1 MKYCLARP
9 ISKLNTYNNRRKNTL
24 ESMAITK
31 GIVRNTA
38 LLATAGII
46 AFFIYKK
53 VTGSKANDKQAPATK
68 GNNAR
73 LMLTDAW
80 IVRSARLDQTIE
92 ASGTLQSNEEVEVK
106 PEINGRITHLYFKEG
121 TNVKKGD
128 LLVKLYDEDL
138 KAQLQKL
145 KLQQQLARTTLER
158 QENLL
163 KINGISQQDVDV
175 TRNQVSAYGADME
188 YTQTQLQKTELRA
201 PFNGKLGL
209 RNVSEGAIVS
219 SASVLTTLQ
228 QVDPLKMDFSVA
240 EKYRNAIKN
249 GDQVNF
255 YVAGDNHEYKGSIYA
270 IDPKI
275 DLTTR
280 TVKLRA
286 IVPNNN
292 GQLFPGSFAK
302 VKIVLKN
309 LPDAMMI
316 PSQAVIPG
324 TRDKQ
329 VIIADKGNAK
339 FVVVETGIRTESS
352 VQITSGLQPGDT
364 VITTGILQLK
374 PGMPLKYNEIK
385 N

>member
-1 MKYCLARP
+1 
-9 ISKLNTYNNRRKNTL
+9 
-24 ESMAITK
+24 MAITK
-31 GIVRNTA
+31 KTIRSIV
-38 LLATAGII
+38 LLAAAGTVI
-46 AFFIYKK
+46 FLIYKK
-53 VTGSKANDKQAPATK
+53 IAVNKAEGEPAAPGRKGGSKT
-68 GNNAR
+68 
-73 LMLTDAW
+73 LLTDAW
-80 IVRSARLDQTIE
+80 VVKTSQLDQTIE

-121 TNVKKGD
+121 TSVRKGD

-145 KLQQQLARTTLER
+145 KLQQQLAKTTLER

-175 TRNQVSAYGADME
+175 TRNQVSAYQADME

-201 PFNGKLGL
+201 PFSGKLGL
-209 RNVSEGAIVS
+209 RNVSEGAIMS
-219 SASVLTTLQ
+219 SASVITTLQ
-228 QVDPLKMDFSVA
+228 QIDPLKMDFAVA

-255 YVAGDNHEYKGSIYA
+255 YVAGDNKEYKGSIYA

-286 IVPNNN
+286 IVPNSSSV
-292 GQLFPGSFAK
+292 LFPGSFAK
-302 VKIVLKN
+302 VKIILKD

-324 TRDKQ
+324 TRNKN
-329 VIIADKGNAK
+329 VIVASEGKAK
-339 FVVVETGIRTESS
+339 FVVVETGLRTEST
-352 VQITSGLQPGDT
+352 VQITNGLQPGDT

-374 PGMPLKYNEIK
+374 PGMPLKYNKIQ
-385 N
+385 

>member
-1 MKYCLARP
+1 MP
-9 ISKLNTYNNRRKNTL
+9 NTKKTVRSIIIL
-24 ESMAITK
+24 VAV
-31 GIVRNTA
+31 GIV
-38 LLATAGII
+38 LFLV
-46 AFFIYKK
+46 YKK
-53 VTGSKANDKQAPATK
+53 IAGKKEAAAASNGAAAKGANTRQ
-68 GNNAR
+68 
-73 LMLTDAW
+73 LLTDAW
-80 IVRSARLDQTIE
+80 IVKTSTLDQAIE

-138 KAQLQKL
+138 RAQLQKL
-145 KLQQQLARTTLER
+145 KLQQQLAKTTLER

-163 KINGISQQDVDV
+163 KINGISRQDVDV
-175 TRNQVSAYGADME
+175 TRNQVSAYGADMD

-201 PFNGKLGL
+201 PFSGKLGL

-219 SASVLTTLQ
+219 SATVITTLQ
-228 QVDPLKMDFSVA
+228 QIDPLKMDFAVA
-240 EKYRNAIKN
+240 EKYRNVIKN

-255 YVAGDNHEYKGSIYA
+255 LVAGDNNEYKGSIYA

-286 IVPNNN
+286 IVPNNH
-292 GQLFPGSFAK
+292 GSLFPGSFAK
-302 VKIVLKN
+302 VKITLRN
-309 LPDAMMI
+309 LPEALMI

-324 TRDKQ
+324 TRDKK
-329 VIIADKGNAK
+329 VIVADSGKAK
-339 FVVVETGIRTESS
+339 FVVVETGIRTESN
-352 VQITSGLQPGDT
+352 VQITSGLKAGDT

-374 PGMPLKYNEIK
+374 PGMPLKFNKIQ
-385 N
+385 

>member
-1 MKYCLARP
+1 
-9 ISKLNTYNNRRKNTL
+9 
-24 ESMAITK
+24 MAITK
-31 GIVRNTA
+31 KTVRSIILLAVAGIVIFLVYKKIGGNKA
-38 LLATAGII
+38 GEPTAG
-46 AFFIYKK
+46 AS
-53 VTGSKANDKQAPATK
+53 GAK
-68 GNNAR
+68 GGGAK
-73 LMLTDAW
+73 LLLTDAW
-80 IVRSARLDQTIE
+80 IVKTSRLDQSIE

-106 PEINGRITHLYFKEG
+106 PEINGRIIHLYFKEG
-121 TNVKKGD
+121 TSVKKGD

-145 KLQQQLARTTLER
+145 KLQQQLAKTTLER

-175 TRNQVSAYGADME
+175 TRNQVSAYGADMD

-201 PFNGKLGL
+201 PFSGKLGL

-219 SASVLTTLQ
+219 SATILTTLQ
-228 QVDPLKMDFSVA
+228 QIDPLKMDFAVA

-255 YVAGDNHEYKGSIYA
+255 YVAGDNKEYKGSIYA

-292 GQLFPGSFAK
+292 GVLFPGSFAK
-302 VKIVLKN
+302 VKIILKD

-324 TRDKQ
+324 TRDKK
-329 VIIADKGNAK
+329 VIVADKGIAK
-339 FVVVETGIRTESS
+339 FVIVETGLRTESS
-352 VQITSGLQPGDT
+352 VQITNGLQPGDT

-374 PGMPLKYNEIK
+374 PGMPLKYNKIQ
-385 N
+385 

>member
-1 MKYCLARP
+1 
-9 ISKLNTYNNRRKNTL
+9 
-24 ESMAITK
+24 MAITK
-31 GIVRNTA
+31 KTVRSIVILAAAGIVIFLVYKKIAGNKSAGEPGAAAAAAKGAGSRT
-38 LLATAGII
+38 LLA
-46 AFFIYKK
+46 
-53 VTGSKANDKQAPATK
+53 
-68 GNNAR
+68 
-73 LMLTDAW
+73 DAW
-80 IVRSARLDQTIE
+80 IVKTSQLDQAIE

-106 PEINGRITHLYFKEG
+106 PEINGRIIHLYFKEG
-121 TNVKKGD
+121 TSVKKGD

-138 KAQLQKL
+138 KAQLLKL
-145 KLQQQLARTTLER
+145 KIQQQLSKTTLER

-175 TRNQVSAYGADME
+175 TRNQVSAYGADMD
-188 YTQTQLQKTELRA
+188 YTLTQLQKTELRA
-201 PFNGKLGL
+201 PFSGKLGL

-219 SASVLTTLQ
+219 SATVITTLQ
-228 QVDPLKMDFSVA
+228 QIDPLKMDFSVA

-255 YVAGDNHEYKGSIYA
+255 YVAGDNKEYKGSIYA

-292 GQLFPGSFAK
+292 GILFPGSFAK
-302 VKIVLKN
+302 VKIVLN
-309 LPDAMMI
+309 NMPEAMMI

-324 TRDKQ
+324 TRDKK
-329 VIIADKGNAK
+329 VIIADKGTAK
-339 FVVVETGIRTESS
+339 FVTVETGQRTESS
-352 VQITSGLQPGDT
+352 VQITTGLQPGDT

-374 PGMPLKYNEIK
+374 PGMPLKYNKIQ
-385 N
+385 